1 MKMIYVVQGHSTGIN
16 GNIIHWSDC
25 AYINKQK
32 AIDQCDAMNRSNKDD
47 PNYLAYVVGPIPLDQ
62 KAQDI

>member
-32 AIDQCDAMNRSNKDD
+32 AIDQ
-47 PNYLAYVVGPIPLDQ
+47 
-62 KAQDI
+62 